1 MIVMGGIV
9 GAGIFINPYVVAQQ
23 VHTPMLILGAWVV
36 GGLIALAGAFV
47 YAELAARMP
56 DVGGQY
62 AYLRESYHPAVAFLY
77 GWVLLLVIQTGGMA
91 AVSIT
96 FARYFLDLAGTQ
108 ASEWLLAAVA
118 LAVLT
123 VINCLGVK
131 QGSAVQSALMVL
143 KIVAI
148 TALVFCGAFLLHRPS
163 QFALHPMVGERP
175 SLHLLSMFG
184 AAMVPVLFAY
194 GGWQTANF
202 IGGEIKD
209 PRRNLPRALL
219 IGVCGVIALY
229 VGVSW
234 VCVRA
239 LGAATLAETHT
250 PASAVM
256 RIALGQTG
264 VRLIAVGI
272 AISTLGFLSQSILT
286 APRVYFA
293 MAADGLFFRAVA
305 RIHPRTRVPVVAII
319 LQSVWTMVIA
329 ASGRYEQILNYVVA
343 MDFIFFGLTATC
355 IFILR
360 RRDRTHRGIPRA
372 RTSRDHRI
380 VCRRVLAGGGEHDL
394 PLSRQQPG
402 RHGHPGGRRA
412 GVLFLERAAEGK
424 CGRKMNRTTI
434 FSPYMEF
441 AKLRSSSRFNL
452 ATSGIMSYPLSELPV
467 AIDQLEINGPDG
479 YGYEPLI
486 ERLAAK
492 NKVAP
497 ECVVYI
503 NGGTSLANNVA
514 IAGTTETGDH
524 VLAETPGYELLDTT
538 ARFLGLEVGHFERRP
553 EDGFRLDPREIERRL
568 TPRTRLIIIT
578 NLHNPSGVLADEETL
593 RQIGDIA
600 RSAGARVLV
609 DEVYLDMAFEQHA
622 AIFLPP
628 RPENI
633 CGHEQFDQG
642 IRLERLALRMDSRR
656 ASIGGAILAH
666 QRSVR
671 GHPVHAAELLSVIAL
686 DNLGKIAARA
696 QTLLEKNRA
705 LLNRFF
711 DSCGDLEIVRPEFG
725 TVAFPRLR
733 QGSVE
738 NLFTVLRDK
747 YEATVVPGGFFGAPQ
762 HFRIG
767 VGGDTEMTREGLDR
781 LASAL
786 RELATNN

>member
-36 GGLIALAGAFV
+36 GGMIALAGAFV

-131 QGSAVQSALMVL
+131 QGSAVQSGLMVL

-148 TALVFCGAFLLHRPS
+148 TALVFCGAFLLGRPS
-163 QFALHPMVGERP
+163 QFVLHPMVGERP
-175 SLHLLSMFG
+175 SLHLFSMFG

-239 LGAATLAETHT
+239 LGAASLAETHT

-293 MAADGLFFRAVA
+293 MADDGLFFRAVA

-355 IFILR
+355 IFVLR
-360 RRDRTHRGIPRA
+360 RRDRTHQGY
-372 RTSRDHRI
+372 
-380 VCRRVLAGGGEHDL
+380 RV
-394 PLSRQQPG
+394 P
-402 RHGHPGGRRA
+402 GHP
-412 GVLFLERAAEGK
+412 V
-424 CGRKMNRTTI
+424 
-434 FSPYMEF
+434 
-441 AKLRSSSRFNL
+441 
-452 ATSGIMSYPLSELPV
+452 
-467 AIDQLEINGPDG
+467 
-479 YGYEPLI
+479 
-486 ERLAAK
+486 
-492 NKVAP
+492 
-497 ECVVYI
+497 
-503 NGGTSLANNVA
+503 
-514 IAGTTETGDH
+514 
-524 VLAETPGYELLDTT
+524 TT
-538 ARFLGLEVGHFERRP
+538 ALFVAACWLVVANTIYRYPANSLVG
-553 EDGFRLDPREIERRL
+553 
-568 TPRTRLIIIT
+568 
-578 NLHNPSGVLADEETL
+578 
-593 RQIGDIA
+593 
-600 RSAGARVLV
+600 
-609 DEVYLDMAFEQHA
+609 M
-622 AIFLPP
+622 
-628 RPENI
+628 
-633 CGHEQFDQG
+633 
-642 IRLERLALRMDSRR
+642 
-656 ASIGGAILAH
+656 AILAAG
-666 QRSVR
+666 V
-671 GHPVHAAELLSVIAL
+671 PVYFFWSRRRKESA
-686 DNLGKIAARA
+686 AAR
-696 QTLLEKNRA
+696 
-705 LLNRFF
+705 
-711 DSCGDLEIVRPEFG
+711 
-725 TVAFPRLR
+725 
-733 QGSVE
+733 
-738 NLFTVLRDK
+738 
-747 YEATVVPGGFFGAPQ
+747 
-762 HFRIG
+762 
-767 VGGDTEMTREGLDR
+767 
-781 LASAL
+781 
-786 RELATNN
+786 